1 MKTTYSR
8 IVSLLLVMVMLLS
21 LCLTSCDI
29 FFKDNGNNNTDNGS
43 NDNNDNDNND
53 NDNNNNDDNNDGWQ
67 IPEDEYT
74 IPKEEG
80 YNQITFYW
88 SHPGVIEDCDIWA
101 WWDGKEGSG
110 YIMHP
115 CDYGAKVVLNVPEGI
130 EQIGFIVRT
139 GCSEPGGSSWGE
151 ATKDATSEDRF
162 AVIEGEE
169 TFIYLKSGDAAQ
181 YSSNDGGKTLTMIK
195 KFTLAGM
202 IDFHKI
208 QYNITPK
215 TAITKYSQVK
225 VYEGDR
231 ELTVL
236 DISNIGKEVTTGIIE
251 VEETLDISKNYRVVI
266 ENYGE
271 KAVVPTSVFDSDYFI
286 ENFTYDGDD
295 LGAVINGNSTT
306 FKVWAP
312 TASRVVLNLFEKGNG
327 GSAYESVDMVKGDR
341 GVWSYTAE
349 CGHGTY
355 YTYSVTTSVG
365 TQEAVDPYA
374 KAAGLN
380 GNRGMVVD
388 LSLTD
393 PEGWKSDNF
402 TTGIKTYT
410 DATIWEVHVRD
421 FSNKIASS
429 NYKGKYL
436 AFTERGL
443 VNEYDVPVGVDYL
456 VELGIT
462 HVHLLP
468 VYDYATVDEA
478 NPDSQF
484 NWGYDPKNYNVPE
497 GSYSTD
503 PYNGEVRINE
513 YKQMVQALHAAGI
526 GVVMD
531 VVYNHT
537 YDANSSFNRIV
548 PYYYYRYTAT
558 GANSSASGCGND
570 TASERYMYGKFMV
583 DSVKYWAEEY
593 DLDGFRFDL
602 MGLHDLATM
611 QKVENAVHSVNPE
624 AIIYGEGWTMG
635 STIDGSP
642 MANQSQISKIEPLE
656 GAIGGIAVFN
666 DAIRDGLKGSVF
678 TVTAAGYISGNGKNT
693 LAAVMFGVK
702 GGSGT
707 GASWR
712 VNDAMVVNYMSA
724 HDNNTLWDKLEL
736 SNGDNTVEER
746 LAMNRLGATI
756 LMISKGT
763 VFFQAGEEMLRT
775 KGGDENSYKSSDAVN
790 NIDWSVLK
798 SGADQY
804 EMMLYYK
811 QLIEMRKTY
820 SIFRTLNTA
829 ISNVQFAEGRTAIT
843 IDNHIGGRALVI
855 ANPTGEEM
863 TYELNGRWNLII
875 NGKDVM
881 DAPIEYSDSITI
893 PAYSAIVLVND
904 YCINNP

>member
-1 MKTTYSR
+1 MKNTFYR
-8 IVSLLLVMVMLLS
+8 FLSLLLALVMLLS
-21 LCLTSCDI
+21 FSLTSCNVLFPKEEEPD
-29 FFKDNGNNNTDNGS
+29 DNGPASDGNGE
-43 NDNNDNDNND
+43 
-53 NDNNNNDDNNDGWQ
+53 WQ
-67 IPEDEYT
+67 VPEGEYT

-88 SHPGVIEDCDIWA
+88 SHPGVIEDCDVWC

-115 CDYGAKVVLNVPEGI
+115 CEYGGKVVINVPVGI
-130 EQIGFIVRT
+130 EQVGFIVRT

-162 AVIEGEE
+162 ALIEGEE
-169 TFIYLKSGDAAQ
+169 TFIFLKSGDPAQ

-202 IDFHKI
+202 TDFHKI

-225 VYEGDR
+225 VYEGDK

-236 DISNIGKEVTTGIIE
+236 EISNMGKEVTSGVIE

-266 ENYGE
+266 EGYGE
-271 KAVVPTSVFDSDYFI
+271 KAVVPTKIFDSDYFV
-286 ENFTYDGDD
+286 ENFTYAGDD
-295 LGAVINGNSTT
+295 LGAVINGDTTT

-312 TASRVVLNLFEKGNG
+312 TASKVVLNLFKSGHE
-327 GSAYESVDMVKGDR
+327 GSAYSSVEMVKGQR
-341 GVWSYTAE
+341 GVWSYTAN

-355 YTYSVTTSVG
+355 YTYTVTTSVG

-393 PEGWKSDNF
+393 PEGWGEDNF
-402 TTGIKTYT
+402 STGIKTYS
-410 DATIWEVHVRD
+410 DAVIWEVHVRD
-421 FSNKIASS
+421 FSNKIAQSE
-429 NYKGKYL
+429 YKGKYL

-443 VNEYDVPVGVDYL
+443 VNEHGVPVGVDYL

-503 PYNGEVRINE
+503 PYHGEVRIKE

-537 YDANSSFNRIV
+537 YDANSSFNKIV

-583 DSVKYWAEEY
+583 DSVSYWAEEY

-611 QKVENAVHSVNPE
+611 QRVENAVHSINSE

-635 STIDGSP
+635 ATIDGSP
-642 MANQSQISKIEPLE
+642 MANQSQISKIVPLD

-678 TVTAAGYISGNGKNT
+678 TTTAKGYISGNG
-693 LAAVMFGVK
+693 AASFPSVLFGIR

-707 GASWR
+707 GASWT
-712 VNDAMVVNYMSA
+712 VKNAMVVNDMSA
-724 HDNNTLWDKLEL
+724 HDNNTLWDKLMI
-736 SNGDNTVEER
+736 SNGTDSVEDR

-775 KGGDENSYKSSDAVN
+775 KPKGDGTFDENSYKSSDAIN
-790 NIDWSVLK
+790 NIDWSVL
-798 SGADQY
+798 SADSIEY
-804 EMMLYYK
+804 KMMTFYK
-811 QLIEMRKTY
+811 GLIRLRKTY
-820 SIFRTLNTA
+820 GIFTTLSTA
-829 ISNVQFAEGRTAIT
+829 LTATDLKDGRYALTL
-843 IDNHIGGRALVI
+843 DNHMGGKAMIVI
-855 ANPTGEEM
+855 NPTGQTM
-863 TYELNGRWNLII
+863 DYTVSGSWNMLSD
-875 NGKDVM
+875 GETVYA
-881 DAPIEYSDSITI
+881 DAPVAVSGDISLR
-893 PAYSAIVLVND
+893 AYSAIIL
-904 YCINNP
+904 INNNAMT

>member
-1 MKTTYSR
+1 M
-8 IVSLLLVMVMLLS
+8 LLVIVMLLT
-21 LCLTSCDI
+21 LLLTSCR
-29 FFKDNGNNNTDNGS
+29 NSNNEAGNEGGNKGGNEG
-43 NDNNDNDNND
+43 
-53 NDNNNNDDNNDGWQ
+53 GWQ
-67 IPEDEYT
+67 MPEDEYR
-74 IPKEEG
+74 IPMEDG
-80 YNQITFYW
+80 YNQLTFYW
-88 SHPGVIEDCDIWA
+88 SHPGVIEDCDIWC

-110 YIMHP
+110 YVMHP
-115 CDYGAKVVLNVPEGI
+115 CDYGAKVVINIPEGI
-130 EQIGFIVRT
+130 EQVGFIVRT
-139 GCSEPGGSSWGE
+139 GCSEPGGTSWGE
-151 ATKDATSEDRF
+151 ATKDATSEDRI
-162 AVIEGEE
+162 AVIEGKE

-181 YSSNDGGKTLTMIK
+181 YTSNDGGKTLTMIK

-202 IDFHKI
+202 TEFHKI

-215 TAITKYSQVK
+215 TTISKYSQVK
-225 VYEGDR
+225 VYEGDK

-236 DISNIGKEVTTGIIE
+236 NITNMGKAATTGIIE
-251 VEETLDISKNYRVVI
+251 VEETLDIGKNYRVVI
-266 ENYGE
+266 EGYGE
-271 KAVVPTSVFDSDYFI
+271 KAVVPTSIFDSDYFI
-286 ENFTYDGDD
+286 ENYTYDGDD
-295 LGAVINGNSTT
+295 LGAVINGDSTT

-312 TASRVVLNLFEKGNG
+312 TASKVVLNLFSAGNG
-327 GSAYESVDMVKGDR
+327 GSAYKSVDMTKGAK
-341 GVWSYTAE
+341 GVWSHTE
-349 CGHGTY
+349 SCGHGTY
-355 YTYSVTTSVG
+355 YTYTVTTSVG

-388 LSLTD
+388 LGRTD
-393 PEGWKSDNF
+393 PDGWGTDNF
-402 TTGIKTYT
+402 STGIESYS
-410 DATIWEVHVRD
+410 DAIIWEVHVRD
-421 FSNKIASS
+421 FSNKIAAS

-443 VNEYDVPVGVDYL
+443 VNEHGEAVGVDYL

-503 PYNGEVRINE
+503 PYNGEVRIKE

-531 VVYNHT
+531 MVYNHT
-537 YDANSSFNRIV
+537 YDANSSFNKIV
-548 PYYYYRYTAT
+548 PYYYYRYTAS

-583 DSVKYWAEEY
+583 DSVSYWAEEY

-611 QKVENAVHSVNPE
+611 QEVENAVHAINPE

-642 MANQSQISKIEPLE
+642 MANQSNISKIIPLE
-656 GAIGGIAVFN
+656 GAIGAIAVFN

-678 TVTAAGYISGNGKNT
+678 TSDSKGYISGAGST
-693 LAAVMFGVK
+693 SFPAVLFGMK

-707 GASWR
+707 GASWS
-712 VNDAMVVNYMSA
+712 VKNSMVVNYMSA
-724 HDNNTLWDKLEL
+724 HDNNTLWDKLAL
-736 SNGDNTVEER
+736 SNADNTVEER

-756 LMISKGT
+756 LMVSKGT

-775 KGGDENSYKSSDAVN
+775 KPKGDGAFDENSYKSSDAVN
-790 NIDWSVLK
+790 NINWSVLK
-798 SGADQY
+798 EGTNEYNMS
-804 EMMLYYK
+804 EFYK
-811 QLIEMRKTY
+811 GLIDMRKAY
-820 SIFRTLNTA
+820 SIFRDSSTAVSGNTISTNGRAIVTLDDHKGGKVMIIINPTA
-829 ISNVQFAEGRTAIT
+829 EEMSYTLSTSYNLLCDGSTVGAQNLGTAEG
-843 IDNHIGGRALVI
+843 
-855 ANPTGEEM
+855 
-863 TYELNGRWNLII
+863 
-875 NGKDVM
+875 K
-881 DAPIEYSDSITI
+881 ITI
-893 PAYSAIVLVND
+893 PAYTAIILAND
-904 YCINNP
+904 NILNG

>member
-1 MKTTYSR
+1 MKKTYSR
-8 IVSLLLVMVMLLS
+8 ILSLLLVAIMLLS
-21 LCLTSCDI
+21 LVLTSCHNDPS
-29 FFKDNGNNNTDNGS
+29 NNNGS
-43 NDNNDNDNND
+43 NGTT
-53 NDNNNNDDNNDGWQ
+53 DGDKWQ
-67 IPEDEYT
+67 IPEGEYT

-88 SHPGVIEDCDIWA
+88 SHPGVIENCDIWA

-115 CDYGAKVVLNVPEGI
+115 CDYGAKVVLNVPVGI

-151 ATKDATSEDRF
+151 ATKDGTSEDRF

-181 YSSNDGGKTLTMIK
+181 YTSQDGGKTLTMIK

-202 IDFHKI
+202 TDFHKI
-208 QYNITPK
+208 QYNVTPK
-215 TAITKYSQVK
+215 TAITSYKQVK
-225 VYEGDR
+225 VYEGDK
-231 ELTVL
+231 ELTIL
-236 DISNIGKEVTTGIIE
+236 DISNMGKEVTSGIIE
-251 VEETLDISKNYRVVI
+251 VEETLDIGKSYRVVI
-266 ENYGE
+266 EGYGE
-271 KAVVPTSVFDSDYFI
+271 KAVVPTSVFDSEYFI
-286 ENFTYDGDD
+286 ENYTYDGDD
-295 LGAVINGNSTT
+295 LGAVINGDKTT

-312 TASRVVLNLFEKGNG
+312 TASKVVLNLFQSGHE
-327 GSAYESVDMVKGDR
+327 GSAYKSVDMVKGDR
-341 GVWSYTAE
+341 GVWSYTE
-349 CGHGTY
+349 GCGHGTY
-355 YTYSVTTSVG
+355 YTYTVTTSVG

-388 LSLTD
+388 LSRTN
-393 PEGWKSDNF
+393 PEGWGEDTF
-402 TTGIKTYT
+402 ATGIKTYS
-410 DATIWEVHVRD
+410 DAVIWEVHVRD

-443 VNEYDVPVGVDYL
+443 VNEFGQSIGVDYL
-456 VELGIT
+456 VNLGIT

-497 GSYSTD
+497 GSYSTN
-503 PYNGEVRINE
+503 PYDGEVRIKE

-531 VVYNHT
+531 MVYNHT
-537 YDANSSFNRIV
+537 YDANSSFNKIV

-570 TASERYMYGKFMV
+570 TASERYMFGKFMV
-583 DSVKYWAEEY
+583 DSVSYWAEEY

-611 QKVENAVHSVNPE
+611 QEVENAVHAINPE

-642 MANQSQISKIEPLE
+642 MANQGQISKIEPLA

-666 DAIRDGLKGSVF
+666 DTIRDGLKGSVF
-678 TVTAAGYISGNGKNT
+678 TATSKGYISGNGNGSFPSV
-693 LAAVMFGVK
+693 LFGIK
-702 GGSGT
+702 GGVGT
-707 GASWR
+707 GFSWE
-712 VNDAMVVNYMSA
+712 VKNGMVVNYMSA
-724 HDNNTLWDKLEL
+724 HDNNTLWDKLIL

-746 LAMNRLGATI
+746 LAMNRLGATL

-775 KGGDENSYKSSDAVN
+775 KDGDENSYKSSDAIN

-798 SGADQY
+798 EGSNEY
-804 EMMLYYK
+804 EMMRYY
-811 QLIEMRKTY
+811 QELIRVRQEY
-820 SIFRTLNTA
+820 AIFRTLNTA
-829 ISNVQFAEGRTAIT
+829 VIANTSYGEGRVAIT
-843 IDNHIGGRALVI
+843 LDNHAGGKALIVS
-855 ANPTGEEM
+855 NPTGEAM
-863 TYELNGRWNLII
+863 TYNVSGNWHMIVNGV
-875 NGKDVM
+875 DVM
-881 DAPIEYSDSITI
+881 DAPEAVSGSITV
-893 PAYSAIVLVND
+893 PAYTAVVFVND
-904 YCINNP
+904 ACLNG

>member
-1 MKTTYSR
+1 MKKTYSR
-8 IVSLLLVMVMLLS
+8 ILSLLLVVIMLLS
-21 LCLTSCDI
+21 LVLTSCKSDPS
-29 FFKDNGNNNTDNGS
+29 NNNGTNESTTESTTD
-43 NDNNDNDNND
+43 
-53 NDNNNNDDNNDGWQ
+53 DGKWQ
-67 IPEDEYT
+67 IPEGEYT

-88 SHPGVIEDCDIWA
+88 SYPGVIENCDIWA

-115 CDYGAKVVLNVPEGI
+115 CDYGAKVVLNVPVGI

-151 ATKDATSEDRF
+151 ATKDGTGEDRF

-181 YSSNDGGKTLTMIK
+181 YTSQDGGKTLTMIK

-202 IDFHKI
+202 TDFHKI
-208 QYNITPK
+208 QYNLTPK
-215 TAITKYSQVK
+215 TAITSYKQVK
-225 VYEGDR
+225 VYEGDK
-231 ELTVL
+231 ELTIL
-236 DISNIGKEVTTGIIE
+236 DVSNMGQEVTSGIIE
-251 VEETLDISKNYRVVI
+251 VEETLDIGKNYRVVI
-266 ENYGE
+266 EGYGE
-271 KAVVPTSVFDSDYFI
+271 KAVVPTSIFDSEYFI
-286 ENFTYDGDD
+286 ENYTYDGDD
-295 LGAVINGNSTT
+295 LGAIINGDKTT

-312 TASRVVLNLFEKGNG
+312 TASKVVLNLFTSGHE
-327 GSAYESVDMVKGDR
+327 GSAYKSVDMVKGDR
-341 GVWSYTAE
+341 GVWSYTE
-349 CGHGTY
+349 SCGHGTY
-355 YTYSVTTSVG
+355 YTYTVTTSVG

-388 LSLTD
+388 LSRTN
-393 PEGWKSDNF
+393 PKGWGEDHF
-402 TTGIKTYT
+402 ATGIKTYS
-410 DATIWEVHVRD
+410 DAVIWEVHVRD
-421 FSNKIASS
+421 FSNKMASS

-443 VNEYDVPVGVDYL
+443 VNEFGQSIGVDYL
-456 VELGIT
+456 VNLGIT

-497 GSYSTD
+497 GSYSTN
-503 PYNGEVRINE
+503 PYDGEVRIKE

-531 VVYNHT
+531 MVYNHT
-537 YDANSSFNRIV
+537 YDANSSFNKIV

-570 TASERYMYGKFMV
+570 TASERYMFGKFMV
-583 DSVKYWAEEY
+583 DSVSYWAEEY

-611 QKVENAVHSVNPE
+611 QEVENAVHAINPE
-624 AIIYGEGWTMG
+624 AMIYGEGWTMG

-642 MANQSQISKIEPLE
+642 MANQGQISKIEPLE

-666 DAIRDGLKGSVF
+666 DTIRDGLKGSVF
-678 TVTAAGYISGNGKNT
+678 TATSKGYISGNGNGSFPSV
-693 LAAVMFGVK
+693 LFGIK
-702 GGSGT
+702 GGAGT
-707 GASWR
+707 GFSWE
-712 VNDAMVVNYMSA
+712 VKNGMVVNYMSA
-724 HDNNTLWDKLEL
+724 HDNNTLWDKLIL
-736 SNGDNTVEER
+736 SNKDNTVEER
-746 LAMNRLGATI
+746 LAMNRLGATL

-775 KGGDENSYKSSDAVN
+775 KDGDENSYKSGDAIN
-790 NIDWSVLK
+790 NINWSVLK
-798 SGADQY
+798 EGSNEY
-804 EMMLYYK
+804 EMMRYY
-811 QLIEMRKTY
+811 QELIRVRQEY
-820 SIFRTLNTA
+820 AIFRTLNTA
-829 ISNVQFAEGRTAIT
+829 VIANTSYGEGRVAIT
-843 IDNHIGGRALVI
+843 LDNHADGKALIVS
-855 ANPTGEEM
+855 NPTGEAM
-863 TYELNGRWNLII
+863 TYSVSGNWHMIVNGVDI
-875 NGKDVM
+875 M
-881 DAPIEYSDSITI
+881 DAPEAVTGSITV
-893 PAYSAIVLVND
+893 PAYTAVVFVND
-904 YCINNP
+904 TCLNG